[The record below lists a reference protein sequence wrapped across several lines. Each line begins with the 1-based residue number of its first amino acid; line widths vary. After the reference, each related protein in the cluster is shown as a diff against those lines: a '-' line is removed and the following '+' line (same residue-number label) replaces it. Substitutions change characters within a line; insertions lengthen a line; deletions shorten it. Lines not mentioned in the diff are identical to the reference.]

1 MLMSLYRL
9 VKPYLDSM
17 MLTLHQVEQHEDL
30 IVQPSRF
37 RR

>member
-17 MLTLHQVEQHEDL
+17 MLTLHQVDQHEDL
-30 IVQPSRF
+30 IAQPF
-37 RR
+37 RSHR